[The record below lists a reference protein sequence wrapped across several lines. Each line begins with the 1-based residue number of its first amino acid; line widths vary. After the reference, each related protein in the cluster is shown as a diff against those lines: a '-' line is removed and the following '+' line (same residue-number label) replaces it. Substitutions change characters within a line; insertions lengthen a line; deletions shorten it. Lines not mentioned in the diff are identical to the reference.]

1 MKFVSSTLTLLWAA
15 AAAGPAAADHAASTS
30 ARKRKLG
37 KSSAKKNVPLRRNQA
52 EEDIPATADMPKA
65 KVSCYEE
72 KFQVG
77 VQQVTVAFD
86 FANSIW
92 SFLGYQC
99 FGFACPIVYSDQ
111 VKEAL
116 WEYPTLIMIEDSIT
130 DGGMYKSYEAYDL
143 AKDISSLF
151 VGMSCKEYDEFLE
164 QVGAFQEA
172 FQEDPGYY
180 DSGPPMG
187 WSSQSPP
194 AQSPLSEDEEPDA
207 DAEGEPTL

>member
-99 FGFACPIVYSDQ
+99 FGFVACPIVTSDQ
-111 VKEAL
+111 VKVDL
-116 WEYPTLIMIEDSIT
+116 SEYPTLIMIEDSIT
-130 DGGMYKSYEAYDL
+130 DCGMYKSYEAYDL
-143 AKDISSLF
+143 AKDISTLF

-164 QVGAFQEA
+164 QVGAFQ
-172 FQEDPGYY
+172 
-180 DSGPPMG
+180 
-187 WSSQSPP
+187 
-194 AQSPLSEDEEPDA
+194 
-207 DAEGEPTL
+207 

>member
-52 EEDIPATADMPKA
+52 EEDIPATATADMPKA

-72 KFQVG
+72 KFKVG

-99 FGFACPIVYSDQ
+99 FGFVACPIVTSDQ
-111 VKEAL
+111 VKVDL
-116 WEYPTLIMIEDSIT
+116 SEYPTLIMIEDSIT
-130 DGGMYKSYEAYDL
+130 DCGMYKSYEAYDL
-143 AKDISSLF
+143 AKDISTLF

-164 QVGAFQEA
+164 QVGAFQ
-172 FQEDPGYY
+172 
-180 DSGPPMG
+180 
-187 WSSQSPP
+187 
-194 AQSPLSEDEEPDA
+194 
-207 DAEGEPTL
+207 